1 MSYTHPKG
9 RGAQKNV
16 SSRFLENKHEIMD
29 DFLNFCEVEG
39 EDADSNKTKYI
50 EVFPKT
56 FVNKVNSPD
65 LGMGY
70 SANPYQGCE
79 HGCVYCYA
87 RNSHEYWGYGA
98 GLDFERNI
106 LFKSNAPQLLEE
118 KITSKNWDGNTIVF
132 SGNTDCY
139 QPLERKLE
147 ITRKCFEVML
157 KWKHPTGIITK
168 NSLILRYL
176 DIRSEEHTS
185 ELQSRPHLVCRL
197 LLERFGYHQ
206 DLHSFP
212 TRRSSDL
219 EKITSKNWDGNTI
232 VFSCNTDCDQ
242 PLERK
247 LEITRKCFEVM
258 LKWKHPTGFIT
269 KNSLILRH
277 LDILKEM
284 AKLNIISVNISITS
298 LSEDTRR
305 LLEPRTASIKQRL
318 KTVEVLSQ
326 NNIPVRVMMAPI
338 IPSLNSH
345 EILPLVKK
353 VAELGAKDV
362 NYTIARLN
370 GQVAEIF
377 KDWAHKTI
385 PDRAERILNQIA
397 ECHGG
402 NLNDSDWG
410 RRIKGNG
417 TIAQQVK
424 DTMVLAKN
432 RYLPEQKMPVLDAS
446 HFLQLKDPQL
456 RMF

>member
-1 MSYTHPKG
+1 MSDYLKG
-9 RGAQKNV
+9 RGAQKNINN
-16 SSRFLENKHEIMD
+16 RFAENKHEVLD
-29 DFLNFCEVEG
+29 EYLNFCEAEG
-39 EDADSNKTKYI
+39 EEADKNSTNYI

-65 LGMGY
+65 VGMGY

-106 LFKSNAPQLLEE
+106 LFKRNAPQLLEE
-118 KITSKNWDGNTIVF
+118 KITSKNWEGNSIVF

-147 ITRKCFEVML
+147 ITRKCLEVML

-168 NSLILRYL
+168 NSLILR
-176 DIRSEEHTS
+176 D
-185 ELQSRPHLVCRL
+185 
-197 LLERFGYHQ
+197 
-206 DLHSFP
+206 
-212 TRRSSDL
+212 
-219 EKITSKNWDGNTI
+219 
-232 VFSCNTDCDQ
+232 
-242 PLERK
+242 
-247 LEITRKCFEVM
+247 
-258 LKWKHPTGFIT
+258 
-269 KNSLILRH
+269 

-284 AKLNIISVNISITS
+284 AKLNTITVNISITS

-318 KTVEVLSQ
+318 KVVEILSQ

-353 VAELGAKDV
+353 VADLGARDV
-362 NYTIARLN
+362 SYTIVRLN

-402 NLNDSDWG
+402 NLNDSNWG
-410 RRIKGNG
+410 RRIKGEG
-417 TIAQQVK
+417 TIAEQVK
-424 DTMVLAKN
+424 NTMTIAKN
-432 RYLPEQKMPVLDAS
+432 RYLSDNKMPSLDFS
-446 HFLQLKDPQL
+446 HFLQLKNPQMKL
-456 RMF
+456 F